1 MPRSDRLIDKNMNNL
16 QKQYRK
22 EVVPALMKRF
32 GRKNPMAVPLIK
44 KVVINVGIG
53 KGLKEKEYLD
63 TVIKTLTLISGQ
75 KPVETLSRKSISNFK
90 IRIGM
95 VVGVKVT
102 LRGARM
108 WDFLEKLIKVTLP
121 RVRDFRGISGKCFD
135 RQGNYSLGFQEYVAF
150 PEIKQDE
157 VERLHGLEVIISMNA
172 KNQEEGRAV
181 LAELG
186 FPFRTEEEP
195 KNAKTEKP
203 KSIKKQ

>member
-1 MPRSDRLIDKNMNNL
+1 
-16 QKQYRK
+16 
-22 EVVPALMKRF
+22 MKRF